1 MWLRDFVPKQGEN
14 ARVMSF
20 GYDST
25 FALSRSVADID
36 NSAIDLINRLD
47 GERQLESAKKRPII
61 FVAHSLG
68 GVVVKRVRP

>member
-1 MWLRDFVPKQGEN
+1 MWLRDFVPKQWPN

-20 GYDST
+20 GYDSA
-25 FALSRSVADID
+25 FALSRSILDID
-36 NSAIDLINRLD
+36 DSAIDLINRLD
-47 GERQLESAKKRPII
+47 GERQSESAKKWPII